1 MFPQLLYWY
10 ELNFILYN
18 ADHFVEEADKKLPII
33 HPHLQRFCFFKS
45 DTATYPSNWANK
57 NMYF

>member
-33 HPHLQRFCFFKS
+33 HPQLQDFVI
-45 DTATYPSNWANK
+45 
-57 NMYF
+57 